1 LVLVVGESMQPT
13 LKPGQLLLVD
23 KYAYQNAQPCRGD
36 IVLAR
41 YAGELI
47 IKRIVALPGEEVE
60 VQKGTLYIDGV
71 TKRESYPIQE
81 GSLDVAKGKLFDGD
95 FATLGDNRAIPSV
108 LAIHPIISKPDIVGR
123 CSIGN
128 SASLTGRVNVKFL
141 PIIFALVAAIPL
153 PQTRRR
159 SRACLRD

>member
-1 LVLVVGESMQPT
+1 MRIRTSVVRKPVFLLLCLALVTAVLLFHQRFQLVLVVGESMQPT

-23 KYAYQNAQPCRGD
+23 KRAYQHAQPRRGD

-60 VQKGTLYIDGV
+60 VRRGTLYIDGV
-71 TKRESYPIQE
+71 TKREGYPIQE
-81 GSLDVAKGKLFDGD
+81 GSLDVAKGKLFNGD

-108 LAIHPIISKPDIVGR
+108 LAIHPVISKPDIVGR
-123 CSIGN
+123 LVHRE
-128 SASLTGRVNVKFL
+128 LTQF
-141 PIIFALVAAIPL
+141 
-153 PQTRRR
+153 
-159 SRACLRD
+159 